1 MVKSAIDLCSQALV
15 RLGAEPVSSFDEGTA
30 EADVAD
36 ALYAGV
42 RDECL
47 SAHPWSFATGQ
58 AVLERLTAVPVAD
71 YAYAYALPTDLL
83 RVISAGD
90 GADDAA
96 RGRGIVYRIHEGR
109 LHTDAETVN
118 LTYIFRA
125 DESAWPAFFGHVVVQ
140 KLVEAF
146 AVPITDS
153 TTAAEAA
160 AKVAEIALRQAK
172 SLDSQQATPK
182 AVEDFSLI
190 DCRE

>member
-15 RLGAEPVSSFDEGTA
+15 RLGAEAISSFEEGTA

-36 ALYAGV
+36 ALYPGV
-42 RDECL
+42 RDATL

-58 AVLERLTAVPVAD
+58 ARLERLAATPLAD
-71 YAYAYALPTDLL
+71 FAYAYQLPNGLL

-90 GADDAA
+90 GEAEA
-96 RGRGIVYRIHEGR
+96 GRGLVYRIHEEL
-109 LHTDAETVN
+109 LHSDAETVI

-125 DESAWPAFFGHVVVQ
+125 DESAWPAFFGFVVVQ

-146 AVPITDS
+146 AVPLTDS
-153 TTAAEAA
+153 TSAAEAA
-160 AKVAEIALRQAK
+160 AKAAEIALRQAK

-182 AVEDFSLI
+182 TLEGFSLI
-190 DCRE
+190 DCRG